1 MAFNITLYN
10 FQKDTNSTKVPA
22 AAGTEFQC
30 LMITGSS
37 VIAPTVQL
45 DAADLT
51 GYNYAY
57 IPAFHRYYFIRDCRY
72 SAGFWEIDL
81 TCDVLATYKTA
92 IGNSDLYIL
101 RSAAEYDGTITDGF
115 YAPRASCSV
124 VKELQDLDTVPLA
137 DFSSGFYLVSV
148 LGASTTAGGGEFLYQ
163 LTPTNFQAMIRKLY
177 TDIYQWGI
185 TDIIDKL
192 AQSFGG
198 NPQQLISDVIWVPY
212 DFPGVATNVMIFG
225 GYSLTGINA
234 EVVTKTVIDLA
245 GFQYDV
251 PKHPLAA
258 SKGKYLNC
266 APFSDYTLNINC
278 GGVVSIDSTKLVD
291 VTYLEVQRSLDIK
304 GNLMTR
310 VLGNTATDSYEFAK
324 IYGQM
329 GARISLSGSNAGSTL
344 LSNIITTG
352 ANIGTAIASGNVGNA
367 IGAVGSGI
375 GSIAGA
381 MSGASSNTSSGSLPS
396 IEDPG
401 TFTATFYDLPDEDNT
416 RNGRPLCKVRK
427 PSALGGYMQAQ
438 KGDITASGAT
448 AAELDAIRTYLEGG
462 FYYE

>member
-1 MAFNITLYN
+1 MAFDITLYN

-101 RSAAEYDGTITDGF
+101 RSAAESDGTITDGF
-115 YAPRASCSV
+115 YPPRAACTVSRIV
-124 VKELQDLDTVPLA
+124 QDLDTVPLPN
-137 DFSSGFYLVSV
+137 FSTGYYLVSV
-148 LGASTTAGGGEFLYQ
+148 LGASTTAGGAEFLYQ
-163 LTPTNFQAMIRKLY
+163 LDPVNFQAMIRTLY
-177 TDIYQWGI
+177 TDIYQWGV

-212 DFPGVATNVMIFG
+212 AFPGVATNVMIFG
-225 GYSLTGINA
+225 GYSLSNINA
-234 EVVTKTVIDLA
+234 TVVTKTVIDLA
-245 GFQYDV
+245 TFTYTV
-251 PKHPLAA
+251 PKHPKAA

-266 APFSDYTLNINC
+266 APFSDYMLNINC
-278 GGVVSIDSTKLVD
+278 GGIVSLDSTKLVD
-291 VTYLEVQRSLDIK
+291 VDTLTVSRTLDVK
-304 GNLMTR
+304 GNLITT
-310 VLGNTATDSYEFAK
+310 VTGGGYDFAK
-324 IYGQM
+324 ISGQM
-329 GARISLSGSNAGSTL
+329 GVRISLSGSNTGSTL
-344 LSNIITTG
+344 LSSIITTG
-352 ANIGTAIASGNVGNA
+352 ANIGTAIASGNIGNA
-367 IGAVGSGI
+367 IGSVGSGI

-381 MSGASSNTSSGSLPS
+381 MSGASSNTASGSVAD
-396 IEDPG
+396 IGDPG
-401 TFTATFYDLPDEDNT
+401 RLVATFYDIPDEDNA

-438 KGDITASGAT
+438 KGDITAPGAT